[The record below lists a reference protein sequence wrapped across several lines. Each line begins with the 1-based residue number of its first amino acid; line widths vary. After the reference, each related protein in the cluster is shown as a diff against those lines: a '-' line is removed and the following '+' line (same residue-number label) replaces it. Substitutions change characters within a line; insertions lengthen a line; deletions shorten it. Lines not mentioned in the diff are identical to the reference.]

1 MQCQALIAIDLTESL
16 WFFSLVFNVVY
27 HSIVLGY
34 LTTNLKKV
42 QEENFEK
49 MLVST
54 CGVIKG
60 VETQKLNERRRGKTV
75 SRGFKSNMVTISFC
89 TSRKTRNTSR

>member
-1 MQCQALIAIDLTESL
+1 MTDRSFESL
-16 WFFSLVFNVVY
+16 CFFSLVLNVVY

-54 CGVIKG
+54 CGVIRG

-75 SRGFKSNMVTISFC
+75 SRGFKSNMVTISFLPKLAC
-89 TSRKTRNTSR
+89 LIPEHSR